1 MRDGLPGY
9 ITFAFA
15 FALAC
20 APACGSD
27 EASQQRPVDAGPPK
41 TNASLPFA
49 GDPSGLFWDGTT
61 STLFIADD
69 ANNRVATYR
78 DAEGFGSHVTLPA
91 GGTGLG
97 QLLRLTDGT
106 VLVTRLGTGAN
117 GDVVAV
123 TPDRKSAPIAG
134 LDPARLRTGL
144 TLAPDGRI
152 FDAYTNAAGGSV
164 AELSLSGTEIEIVS
178 GLQKP
183 NGLLAAG
190 ETLAIADT
198 GQGKLL
204 KTKLAALGPLTP
216 GGDLPN
222 IGPLCAGPSGTLAG
236 AGDSVKSLDA
246 TGTPTTIATGFAA
259 VRGVAYD
266 PKYRRIFVANHVG
279 SSGNTIEIRPVP

>member
-1 MRDGLPGY
+1 MRDGLSGY
-9 ITFAFA
+9 ITFAFG

-20 APACGSD
+20 ALACGSD
-27 EASQQRPVDAGPPK
+27 EPSGPVDAGPPK

-78 DAEGFGSHVTLPA
+78 DADGFGTYVTLPV

-97 QLLRLTDGT
+97 QLLRLADGT
-106 VLVTRLGTGAN
+106 VIITRLGTGAN

-123 TPDRKSAPIAG
+123 TADRKSAPIAG
-134 LDPARLRTGL
+134 LDPTRRRTGL

-152 FDAYTNAAGGSV
+152 FDAYTSAAGGSV

-178 GLQKP
+178 GLQNP

-216 GGDLPN
+216 GGDVPN
-222 IGPLCAGPSGTLAG
+222 VGPLCAGPSGILAG
-236 AGDSVKSLDA
+236 AGDGVKSVDA
-246 TGTPTTIATGFAA
+246 SGAATTIATGFAA

-266 PKYRRIFVANHVG
+266 AKYRRIFVANRVG
-279 SSGNTIEIRPVP
+279 ASGNTIEIRPVP

>member
-1 MRDGLPGY
+1 MRNGLPGY
-9 ITFAFA
+9 TTFAFV
-15 FALAC
+15 LAVC
-20 APACGSD
+20 AACGSD
-27 EASQQRPVDAGPPK
+27 EPAGPVDAGPPK

-78 DAEGFGSHVTLPA
+78 DADGFATYAALPA

-97 QLLRLTDGT
+97 QLIRLADGT
-106 VLVTRLGTGAN
+106 VIVTRLGTGAN

-123 TPDRKSAPIAG
+123 TADRKSAPIAG

-144 TLAPDGRI
+144 TVAPDGRL
-152 FDAYTNAAGGSV
+152 FDAYTNAGGGSV

-222 IGPLCAGPSGTLAG
+222 IGPLCAGPSGILAG

-246 TGTPTTIATGFAA
+246 TGTPTTIATGFAQ

-266 PKYRRIFVANHVG
+266 PKYRRVFVANHVG
-279 SSGNTIEIRPVP
+279 ATGNTLEIRPVP